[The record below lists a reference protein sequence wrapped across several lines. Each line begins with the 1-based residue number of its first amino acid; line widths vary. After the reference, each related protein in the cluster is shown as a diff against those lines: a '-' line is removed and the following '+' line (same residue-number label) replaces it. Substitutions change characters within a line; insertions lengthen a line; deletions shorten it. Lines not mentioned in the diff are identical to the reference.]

1 MPTLKSTKKRLK
13 TNLKAQVRNRA
24 IRTQVRNA
32 IKNVRQ
38 AEGGEAAQQA
48 LGQAVSAIDRGVKKR
63 IMHRNTAARH
73 KSRLTKLVQNM
84 A

>member
-1 MPTLKSTKKRLK
+1 
-13 TNLKAQVRNRA
+13 VRNRA
-24 IRTQVRNA
+24 VRTQVRNA

-38 AEGGEAAQQA
+38 AEGTEAAQQA
-48 LGQAVSAIDRGVKKR
+48 LGQAVSVIDRGVKKR